1 MSLAADSSMQRTA
14 AGYVAAQIRSL
25 RVAVTAWNVKL
36 MEEHAMRKSFVTG
49 ALAGAVLVT
58 AGGAFAGYQVYQS
71 ARTAKVVSV
80 KDLTR
85 TVSTPRQECHDEAVT
100 RTRPVKDEHRLLGT
114 GLGAL
119 VGGVLGHQVGGGSGR
134 TLATVAGAAAG
145 GYAGNKIQQKTQQN
159 DTYTTTE
166 QRCSTVYDKKQVPAG
181 YDVVYEYKGQKH
193 HLHTDE
199 KPADS
204 LPVKDGKVVVASSSG
219 PSSPP
224 KDP

>member
-1 MSLAADSSMQRTA
+1 MP
-14 AGYVAAQIRSL
+14 
-25 RVAVTAWNVKL
+25 
-36 MEEHAMRKSFVTG
+36 KSFVTG

-58 AGGAFAGYQVYQS
+58 AGGAFAGYQVYAAS
-71 ARTAKVVSV
+71 HTAKVISA
-80 KDLTR
+80 KELTR

-100 RTRPVKDEHRLLGT
+100 HTRPVQDEHRLLGT

-119 VGGVLGHQVGGGSGR
+119 VGGVLGHQVGGGNGR

-145 GYAGNKIQQKTQQN
+145 GYAGNKIQQKKQQN

-166 QRCSTVYDKKQVPAG
+166 QRCNTVYDKKQVPAG

-193 HLHTDE
+193 HLHTDQ
-199 KPADS
+199 KPGDS
-204 LPVKDGKVVVASSSG
+204 LPVKDGKVVMASLSG
-219 PSSPP
+219 PSTSA